1 MDATTVTHRMVSDG
15 PIALNSA
22 TLEREIAWLSE
33 VIDTRLKL
41 HFGEECSY
49 TDIFELSPPEPLHPD
64 SMYASLIKHYAL
76 DFRERL
82 VLMLSLAPQLRP
94 QLLDVFFV
102 KNVNVDRGFTEFGG
116 VRGSAHGGF
125 LPTGET
131 AIFLLTGEDLEQRF
145 QVQYLFDE
153 DHFFA
158 KHAILKLEPVQGF
171 DPFLSGV
178 ITVSREIIDFITLG
192 HARRP
197 NFDNDFPARRI
208 TTPMEWED
216 LVLEEQT
223 FDQLDEIRA
232 WIEFEETIMQE
243 WGMNKKLKPGY
254 RALFY
259 GPPGTGKTLTAGLL
273 GKLTK
278 REVYRVDLSMV
289 VSKFIGETEKN
300 LSKIFQ
306 QAEHKKWLL
315 FFDEA
320 DALFGKRTKVEDA
333 HDRYANQEVSYLL
346 QRIEDFEGLIILAT
360 NFKSNLDEAFT
371 RRFQNVINFPMPRP
385 AERLVLWQK
394 AFSDQCILEA
404 EINLEDIAT
413 RYEISGGAMMNVIR
427 YCSLM
432 ALRRGG
438 NIILLSDLE
447 EGIRREYR
455 KEGKT
460 V

>member
-1 MDATTVTHRMVSDG
+1 MDATVSSRRMVNETLHSIN
-15 PIALNSA
+15 PA
-22 TLEREIAWLSE
+22 TIGRELAWLSE
-33 VIDTRLKL
+33 VIDARLKL
-41 HFGEECSY
+41 HFGEECSF
-49 TDIFELSPPEPLHPD
+49 TDIYEIEPPELPEG
-64 SMYASLIKHYAL
+64 SMYSSLVKHYSM

-82 VLMLSLAPQLRP
+82 VLMLSLAPQVMP
-94 QLLDVFFV
+94 QLLDVFFI
-102 KNVNVDRGFTEFGG
+102 KNANVDRGFTEFGG
-116 VRGSAHGGF
+116 VKGNAHGGF

-131 AIFLLTGEDLEQRF
+131 AAFLLAGENLEQRF
-145 QVQYLFDE
+145 SIQYLFDSG
-153 DHFFA
+153 HFFSF
-158 KHAILKLEPVQGF
+158 HNILRLEPVQGH

-178 ITVSREIIDFITLG
+178 LTISREIIDFVTLG
-192 HARRP
+192 HARSP
-197 NFDNDFPARRI
+197 DFGNDFPARRI
-208 TTPMEWED
+208 TTPMNWED

-223 FDQLDEIRA
+223 FEQLDEIRA
-232 WIEFEETIMQE
+232 WLRFENTIMKD

-273 GKLTK
+273 GKITE
-278 REVYRVDLSMV
+278 RDVYRVDLSMV

-300 LSKIFQ
+300 LSRIFQ
-306 QAEHKKWLL
+306 QAEHKNWLL

-385 AERLVLWQK
+385 AERLLLWQNGFPDK
-394 AFSDQCILEA
+394 CELEPA
-404 EINLEDIAT
+404 VHLEEIAA

-427 YCSLM
+427 FCSLM
-432 ALRRGG
+432 ALRRGN
-438 NIILLSDLE
+438 NIITLTDIE
-447 EGIRREYR
+447 EGIRREYK

-460 V
+460 A

>member
-1 MDATTVTHRMVSDG
+1 MVDND
-15 PIALNSA
+15 PILLNSE
-22 TLEREIAWLSE
+22 TLEKEIAWISE

-41 HFGEECSY
+41 YFGHECTY
-49 TDIFELSPPEPLHPD
+49 GDIYEITPPEPAHRD
-64 SMYASLIKHYAL
+64 SMYASLVKHYNL
-76 DFRERL
+76 SFHERA
-82 VLMLSLAPQLRP
+82 VLMLGLIPHIRP

-102 KNVNVDRGFTEFGG
+102 KNGNVDRGFTEFGG
-116 VRGSAHGGF
+116 VKGNGHGGF

-131 AIFLLTGEDLEQRF
+131 ALFLLAGENLEQRF
-145 QVQYLFDE
+145 ALQYLFDG
-153 DHFFA
+153 DHFFSM
-158 KHAILKLEPVQGF
+158 HAILRLEPSQGF

-178 ITVSREIIDFITLG
+178 INVSREIIDFVTLG

-197 NFDNDFPARRI
+197 NFDRDFPARRI
-208 TTPMEWED
+208 TTPMDWED

-223 FDQLDEIRA
+223 FVHLDEIKA
-232 WIEFEETIMQE
+232 WIEFEHTIMNE
-243 WGMNKKLKPGY
+243 WNMRKKLKPGY

-259 GPPGTGKTLTAGLL
+259 GPPGTGKTLTASLL
-273 GKLTK
+273 GKATD
-278 REVYRVDLSMV
+278 REVYRIDLSMV
-289 VSKFIGETEKN
+289 VSKYIGETEKN
-300 LSKIFQ
+300 LSKIFE

-346 QRIEDFEGLIILAT
+346 QRIEDFEGIVILAS

-371 RRFQNVINFPMPRP
+371 RRFQSVIHFPMPRP
-385 AERLVLWQK
+385 SERLLLWQK
-394 AFSDQCILEA
+394 AFSDRTVLEPA
-404 EINLEDIAT
+404 IRLDEISMQ
-413 RYEISGGAMMNVIR
+413 YEISGGAMMNVVR

-438 NIILLSDLE
+438 NTILLSDLE

-455 KEGKT
+455 KEGRT